1 MPGAP
6 PTPTNVEELESVAS
20 EQRGL
25 VTRAQCRAAG
35 VTDTAIESGLSRG
48 RWVRVQR
55 GVYLTSPGRDDWWM
69 WALAAHLA
77 RGPQAAWSHATAGY
91 AFGLVTR
98 PPRRV
103 ELIVPDGAEAV
114 APVGAVVRRSRR
126 LDERVDP
133 MRWPWRTMV
142 EETVLDLAASGSVD
156 DVLAMLGRAF
166 QQSLTTEEVLRRR
179 LSARARHPRRELLP
193 V

>member
-1 MPGAP
+1 VVPRDCGVCVRPG
-6 PTPTNVEELESVAS
+6 
-20 EQRGL
+20 
-25 VTRAQCRAAG
+25 
-35 VTDTAIESGLSRG
+35 DTA
-48 RWVRVQR
+48 
-55 GVYLTSPGRDDWWM
+55 
-69 WALAAHLA
+69 
-77 RGPQAAWSHATAGY
+77 TA
-91 AFGLVTR
+91 
-98 PPRRV
+98 PV